1 MRSGLDERG
10 EARLAWWVTGLV
22 IVPTLLLAVYGAAA
36 IRWQREATESALEGL
51 RRDALHSVE
60 RQLLRSV
67 DLQEA
72 ALRRALAGCTAE
84 PVCAPSVDGAVIEL
98 VSAADLREG
107 AALWQGDWGQLRVDS
122 WAARWRP
129 EQSWLTGRAD
139 EAGAGVLPGSRF
151 GVTRDTAP
159 ALRDVL
165 GNPEASL
172 PLPAPL
178 DAWRLTHRWTDE
190 GPIGRSLAR
199 TGWAL
204 GIGLAALVGLVL
216 LGTGLAL
223 TAIARGR
230 RLSRLQ
236 TDFVSSVSHELRT
249 PLTSIRLFVET
260 LQSGR
265 LSDPERIAECLDLL
279 MRETERLDRRIE
291 RVLGWARMEAG
302 RRVYA
307 FEAVP
312 VGNLV
317 ADALAALHSQILPDR
332 EPVDV
337 RLAPDLPPVR
347 ADHDAVVE
355 ALLNL
360 LTNAVRHAP
369 RPRAIAVE
377 GLREGRRV
385 GISVIDDGPGIPKAD
400 RKRAFE
406 RFWQGDP
413 RLSAPG
419 QRGAE
424 RGSGLGLAIV
434 AAIAR
439 GHGGAVALQSDV
451 GRGCR
456 FTLWLPVA
464 AHGVASSPR

>member
-1 MRSGLDERG
+1 
-10 EARLAWWVTGLV
+10 
-22 IVPTLLLAVYGAAA
+22 
-36 IRWQREATESALEGL
+36 
-51 RRDALHSVE
+51 
-60 RQLLRSV
+60 
-67 DLQEA
+67 
-72 ALRRALAGCTAE
+72 
-84 PVCAPSVDGAVIEL
+84 
-98 VSAADLREG
+98 
-107 AALWQGDWGQLRVDS
+107 
-122 WAARWRP
+122 
-129 EQSWLTGRAD
+129 
-139 EAGAGVLPGSRF
+139 
-151 GVTRDTAP
+151 
-159 ALRDVL
+159 
-165 GNPEASL
+165 
-172 PLPAPL
+172 
-178 DAWRLTHRWTDE
+178 
-190 GPIGRSLAR
+190 
-199 TGWAL
+199 
-204 GIGLAALVGLVL
+204 
-216 LGTGLAL
+216 
-223 TAIARGR
+223 
-230 RLSRLQ
+230 
-236 TDFVSSVSHELRT
+236 
-249 PLTSIRLFVET
+249 
-260 LQSGR
+260 
-265 LSDPERIAECLDLL
+265 